1 VKYTRIYSDPD
12 GDSHFE
18 DVEVE
23 LKPVDVAPPAPPVN
37 LAVPMA
43 SERVILMSFPPGF
56 HGDWHPA
63 PRRQLYL
70 QLSGE
75 LELRVSDGGTR
86 TFPAGTAFL
95 LEDVSGKGHVTRALG
110 TSEVRGA
117 IVQLS

>member
-1 VKYTRIYSDPD
+1 MELS
-12 GDSHFE
+12 SE
-18 DVEVE
+18 DLAALGVALNEAALLGVEV
-23 LKPVDVAPPAPPVN
+23 D
-37 LAVPMA
+37 
-43 SERVILMSFPPGF
+43 R
-56 HGDWHPA
+56 HPA